1 MHEPW
6 VDKKSILDITRDA
19 RKTAGL
25 EALDMGYVYFFK
37 NKETRHCN
45 NDEEA
50 YQFYDKNKERLD
62 KEPE

>member
-25 EALDMGYVYFFK
+25 EALDMGYIYFFK
-37 NKETRHCN
+37 KQKKYC
-45 NDEEA
+45 
-50 YQFYDKNKERLD
+50 KK
-62 KEPE
+62 K